1 MNRKEREK
9 RASKVA
15 SFRKTAE
22 VMQGKQSRAF
32 KLPSGF
38 PRFIP
43 KAGVYQLDIIGYTL
57 NANRSDAD
65 EGSLVACCP
74 YEAHRGVGARQD
86 TFLCPMSVGKPCAI
100 CEKRRDLG
108 NEIGWTTDTV
118 RNMKAS
124 KRALITG
131 GAITGGAL
139 AIGALSG
146 GSVLAPLAQSVPQ
159 LFNGTPTSK
168 DTARAG
174 GVETPF
180 EFAEAQTLQD
190 ALSGGNYGGTNG
202 TGVFDGLF
210 SLAGLDQNGVIP
222 QGPNI
227 LEDPAGSVFRPSGG
241 SDDGGFTLT
250 NGNEDPEA
258 GGNGI
263 FQNKAAWAIGGI
275 AVLFLLSRRKSG

>member
-1 MNRKEREK
+1 MGFGKK
-9 RASKVA
+9 
-15 SFRKTAE
+15 FRKRIKKIGRK
-22 VMQGKQSRAF
+22 V
-32 KLPSGF
+32 LP
-38 PRFIP
+38 
-43 KAGVYQLDIIGYTL
+43 V
-57 NANRSDAD
+57 
-65 EGSLVACCP
+65 VAKVSSVAAP
-74 YEAHRGVGARQD
+74 VVGAVFGGPAGGAALTAVSGAASRY
-86 TFLCPMSVGKPCAI
+86 TGAAAARGKGKSGRAA
-100 CEKRRDLG
+100 RAAGR
-108 NEIGWTTDTV
+108 
-118 RNMKAS
+118 KAS